1 MYREATAETL
11 VAPSAPLST
20 TLRQRILPCS
30 SLVVTSGPARGQQ
43 LKISKPQVT
52 IGRSGICDLILND
65 PTVSGTHFE
74 IITTEAGFM
83 LRDLGAKNGTRLNDL
98 QVREVWLES
107 GTRILAGNSELRF
120 DVAEQTMSIEL
131 SSRERFCDLLG
142 SSVPMREVFAI
153 LERVAVSDL
162 TVVIQ
167 GETGTGKELAARA
180 IHDASRRAKGP
191 FVVQDCSTIPKNLVE
206 STLLGHAKGAFTGA
220 NEQHVGCFEQ
230 ANQGTLFLDEIG
242 DLDLAIQPKLLRVL
256 ETKELRRVGDHT
268 SVPVN
273 VRVVAATNRDL
284 RALVN
289 RGHFREDLYFRLCSM
304 VVTLPPLRDR
314 GDDIALLTLALLR
327 QLEKE
332 HRGLSRHGKAR
343 VSEDAMHRLQAY
355 HWPGNVRELKNTL
368 ERAISIADGPELC
381 IQDLLPPSQRSPVLS
396 LGAESIQRLIAE
408 GLNFKQAKNR
418 LLETFEATYLR
429 ILIDR
434 YSGNIT
440 RSAQAAGLTRY
451 HLRELVKRHGIRN

>member
-11 VAPSAPLST
+11 IVPSVPPRT
-20 TLRQRILPCS
+20 TLRQRILPGS
-30 SLVVTSGPARGQQ
+30 SLIVISGPTRGQR
-43 LKISKPQVT
+43 LEIKKPQVT
-52 IGRSGICDLILND
+52 IGRSGICDLVLDD

-74 IITTEAGFM
+74 IITTEMGFL
-83 LRDLGAKNGTRLNDL
+83 LRDLGAKNGTRLNGL

-107 GTRILAGNSELRF
+107 GTSIHAGHSELRF
-120 DVAEQTMSIEL
+120 ELTDHTMAIEL
-131 SSRERFCDLLG
+131 STRERFCNLLG
-142 SSVPMREVFAI
+142 ASIPMREVFAI
-153 LERVAVSDL
+153 LEKVASADM

-220 NEQHVGCFEQ
+220 SEQHIGCFEQ
-230 ANQGTLFLDEIG
+230 AHQGTLFLDEVG

-268 SVPVN
+268 GVPVD

-289 RGHFREDLYFRLCSM
+289 SGHFREDLYFRLCSM
-304 VVTLPPLRDR
+304 VVTLPPLRER
-314 GDDIALLTLALLR
+314 GDDISLLTFALLR
-327 QLEKE
+327 QLENE
-332 HRGLSRHGKAR
+332 HRGLSRHGRTR
-343 VSEDAMHRLQAY
+343 VSEDAMQRLQAY

-368 ERAISIADGPELC
+368 ERALSIADGPELC
-381 IQDLLPPSQRSPVLS
+381 VQDLLPPSQKSPVLS

-429 ILIDR
+429 ILIER